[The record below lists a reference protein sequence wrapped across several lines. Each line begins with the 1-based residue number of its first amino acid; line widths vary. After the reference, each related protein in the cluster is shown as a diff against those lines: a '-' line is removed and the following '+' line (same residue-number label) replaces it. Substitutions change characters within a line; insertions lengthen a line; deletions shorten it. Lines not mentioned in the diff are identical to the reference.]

1 MIIAIL
7 AIKKQLHHYYNPFP
21 LDEYIREIHQS
32 QPMKVEPNISL
43 FTVLLLMG
51 LFSFGQ
57 SKEIEIKTFLN
68 DLKAEDFSG
77 AILVAHNDQIIEKR
91 AFGLASMEYGIK
103 NTVDTKFNLASITK
117 MITAVATLQ
126 LYDRGKVELKLPI
139 GEYLP
144 DYPNKLVRDS
154 VTIHQLLTHTS
165 GNNNFYVGEFLQS
178 DKLKYRNISD
188 FTPLFA
194 NDTLL
199 STPGSKYDYSGSG
212 FVILGLIIEK
222 MSGQNYYDYVKDNI
236 FIPSGMINTTE
247 LEIDSVVQNR
257 ASGYT
262 TFFGESKILKKNDY
276 YLSKASPAGFHYS
289 TVEDLFKFSK
299 ALRNGKLLKK
309 ETTKLMFEPK
319 VKGYNTSIG
328 YGIDIDL
335 RYNQTIQGHSGGWY
349 GIHNE
354 LMDFMRDNY
363 TVIIV
368 SNIDDGGKTGTSMVA
383 DFFKVLIAGKEI
395 EK

>member
-7 AIKKQLHHYYNPFP
+7 VIKKLLHHYYDPFP
-21 LDEYIREIHQS
+21 LDEFIREINVF
-32 QPMKVEPNISL
+32 QPMKVKPNILL
-43 FTVLLLMG
+43 FTVLLFMG

-57 SKEIEIKTFLN
+57 SKEIEIKTFLY
-68 DLKAEDFSG
+68 DLKAEGFSG

-91 AFGLASMEYGIK
+91 AFGLASMEYGIE
-103 NTVDTKFNLASITK
+103 NTLDTKFNLASITK

-126 LYDRGKVELKLPI
+126 LYDRGKVELKQPI
-139 GEYLP
+139 GAYLP

-165 GNNNFYVGEFLQS
+165 GNNNFYVGEFLQL
-178 DKLKYRNISD
+178 DKLRYRNISD

-199 STPGSKYDYSGSG
+199 SRPGLKYDYSASG

-236 FIPSGMINTTE
+236 FIPTGMTNTTE
-247 LEIDSVVQNR
+247 LEIDSVVRNK

-319 VKGYNTSIG
+319 VKSYNTSIG

-363 TVIIV
+363 TVIIL

-395 EK
+395 EE